1 MNNMKNSKLIELI
14 EEDLIKIG
22 LIGSTKIAKELNVTI
37 ATWWRLTNR
46 GAISNNTLK
55 KISYITKRPYSEY
68 KKLKED

>member
-1 MNNMKNSKLIELI
+1 MKNSKLIELI

-37 ATWWRLTNR
+37 TTWWRLTNR
-46 GAISNNTLK
+46 GIVSNNTLK

>member
-1 MNNMKNSKLIELI
+1 MKNSKLIELI

-22 LIGSTKIAKELNVTI
+22 LISSTNIAKELNVTI
-37 ATWWRLTNR
+37 TTWWKLTNR
-46 GAISNNTLK
+46 GIVSNNTLK